1 VKTNIALVGFMG
13 TGKSTVGKKLAELLN
28 KEYVEMD
35 LLIEQKVGKSIPKIF
50 AEDGEMRFRELEL
63 EMAKELSK
71 RTNSV
76 ISTGGGV
83 VLNKLNLDYLSTT
96 SEIVVLMATPKE
108 IIKRIMKDGP
118 EKRPV
123 IAKPDPLA
131 EIKKVLEYRTPLY
144 KNASKYIVNTTG
156 KSVESIVREIIDILE
171 GKRGIEPFL
180 LQESLPERCT
190 LCNSEVEEITDAFT
204 DICVICKKESGTGQR
219 CKEHHFICANCISQP
234 SLSLIIDACL
244 ASNSINAVK
253 IMSLLMQYVSPNRVT
268 TGHNAVVA
276 GSLLMAVYNILKSQ
290 GGKNKYGSLTPERIV
305 VAMKKAA
312 LLPPNSG
319 AFYGFS
325 GPAAAVGIA
334 VASFIDSTPKRT
346 IERNEALLAGIHAQL
361 NNLEAAD
368 QVGNSELVVQIH
380 NKIRTS
386 SEYMAQIKWPVDSV
400 PACIKREVYTSLIAG
415 ISFFEQM
422 YEVKIGSSEI
432 KCGYSDAVPQCVK
445 EKCVY
450 FTEKDK

>member
-1 VKTNIALVGFMG
+1 MG

-28 KEYVEMD
+28 KEYIEMD
-35 LLIEQKVGKSIPKIF
+35 ALIEQKVGKSIPKIF
-50 AEDGEMRFRELEL
+50 AEDGETRFRELEL

-83 VLNKLNLDYLSTT
+83 VLNKLNLDYLATS

-156 KSVESIVREIIDILE
+156 KTIESIVREIIDILE
-171 GKRGIEPFL
+171 GKRSVEPFL
-180 LQESLPERCT
+180 IHEPLPERCAV
-190 LCNSEVEEITDAFT
+190 CNAEVEECTDAST
-204 DICVICKKESGTGQR
+204 DVCIICKKESGAGQR

-234 SLSLIIDACL
+234 SLSRIIDACL
-244 ASNSINAVK
+244 LANSTNAVE
-253 IMSLLMQYVSPNRVT
+253 IMNILLHYVSPNRST
-268 TGHNAVVA
+268 CDHNAIVA
-276 GSLLMAVYNILKSQ
+276 GSLLMSAYNILKTQ
-290 GGKNKYGSLTPERIV
+290 GGKNKYGALTPERVI

-361 NNLEAAD
+361 NNIESD
-368 QVGNSELVVQIH
+368 SRVGQSDLVVHIH
-380 NKIRTS
+380 NEIRHS
-386 SEYMAQIKWPVDSV
+386 AEYNAQIKWPAESV
-400 PACIKREVYTSLIAG
+400 PACIKRELYTSIMAG
-415 ISFFEQM
+415 ITFFEKM
-422 YEVKIGSSEI
+422 YELKIGSSEI
-432 KCGYSDAVPQCVK
+432 KCSFSDSISQCVK
-445 EKCVY
+445 ERCVY
-450 FTEKDK
+450 FRTQG